1 MLIVAKTPM
10 LPYHLSMRR
19 VLSLILM
26 LMSLL
31 SIWAKPDTPY
41 DARTCIA
48 YDYILSKNQKK
59 LVDFIYEKLSKYE
72 FSITFEEEVCSNDLD
87 VAISHILSDYP
98 ELFYVSN
105 HYQYFYYEDKGW
117 ISKVEFSA
125 TMTEKEA
132 KNIEKDMFS
141 LIEGLIEEIPPSL
154 SPYSKELL
162 LHDVLA
168 QLVTYTQEGDISY
181 TPYGALLYGRAT
193 CEGYAEA
200 FTLMLRMAGIPCSKI
215 SGKGYTDDKSES
227 HAWNI
232 VELDGVFTLVDVT
245 WDDMTDIVSHL
256 YFNITDEMIKRDH
269 ETDEIFSLLPA
280 SKSLRYNYHEINGII
295 FDESANME
303 NVTWSM
309 FDYAR
314 GTGDEI
320 EVRFK
325 DRKAYSLFLDSF
337 PDAAQNYANEHGDI
351 SYYTSRDDKQ
361 YSFLLQM
368 Q

>member
-1 MLIVAKTPM
+1 M
-10 LPYHLSMRR
+10 
-19 VLSLILM
+19 
-26 LMSLL
+26 
-31 SIWAKPDTPY
+31 
-41 DARTCIA
+41 
-48 YDYILSKNQKK
+48 
-59 LVDFIYEKLSKYE
+59 
-72 FSITFEEEVCSNDLD
+72 
-87 VAISHILSDYP
+87 
-98 ELFYVSN
+98 
-105 HYQYFYYEDKGW
+105 
-117 ISKVEFSA
+117 
-125 TMTEKEA
+125 
-132 KNIEKDMFS
+132 
-141 LIEGLIEEIPPSL
+141 
-154 SPYSKELL
+154 
-162 LHDVLA
+162 
-168 QLVTYTQEGDISY
+168 
-181 TPYGALLYGRAT
+181 
-193 CEGYAEA
+193 
-200 FTLMLRMAGIPCSKI
+200 
-215 SGKGYTDDKSES
+215 
-227 HAWNI
+227 
-232 VELDGVFTLVDVT
+232 FTLVDVT

-256 YFNITDEMIKRDH
+256 YFNITDEMMKRDH
-269 ETDEIFSLLPA
+269 EADEIFSLLPA